1 MTERCHAR
9 LAPQPT
15 PSNRLWFTTC
25 PRRPFVGPLFDAAAM
40 DASTR
45 EIIGYVRDALIIVIA
60 AGWYALLNPDAVD
73 AFLDWAVDVF
83 MDWMIGRP

>member
-1 MTERCHAR
+1 
-9 LAPQPT
+9 
-15 PSNRLWFTTC
+15 
-25 PRRPFVGPLFDAAAM
+25 M